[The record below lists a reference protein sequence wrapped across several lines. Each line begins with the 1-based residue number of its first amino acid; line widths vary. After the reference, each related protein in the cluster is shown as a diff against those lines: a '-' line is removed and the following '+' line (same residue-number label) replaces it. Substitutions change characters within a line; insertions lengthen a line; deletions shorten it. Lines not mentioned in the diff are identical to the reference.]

1 MTLKDQLMIDL
12 KTAMKEKNAVE
23 KSAITMLRAAIK
35 QVEVDK
41 RIELEDQDVIEIVA
55 KQVKQKRAA
64 IEEFS
69 KADRQDLVDEAE
81 AEIGF
86 LSKYLPE
93 PFTTEEVAN
102 IISEAIASTGA
113 SSPKDMGKVMGIV
126 NPKVKGRADGKAV
139 SDMVKEML
147 NNL

>member
-126 NPKVKGRADGKAV
+126 NPMVKGRADGKAV

>member
-41 RIELEDQDVIEIVA
+41 RIELEDKDVIEIVA
-55 KQVKQKRAA
+55 RQVKQKRAA